1 MAFSSRRLKVE
12 VLSIGDELLIGQTV
26 NTNAAWMGRALEA
39 EGWHV
44 ARCVVIP
51 DDRVVMLEA
60 LREAEARSELVLLTG
75 GLGPT
80 RDDITKHVLCE
91 HHGTELVRHPDIEER
106 IVAWFER
113 RGREVLQVN
122 RDQALLPADC
132 LVLDNPLGTAS
143 GMWFERE
150 GGVTV
155 SMPGVPYEMEHILTH
170 GVVPEMR
177 KRLVEQGRL
186 PRREHR
192 SILTMGTGESQLAL
206 RIDDLET
213 EWMGQ
218 GIKLAYLPSPGSVR
232 IRLTG
237 EDESVALLDQAQME
251 LIGRLAEWVVSE
263 EGRTVEQELAGMM
276 LANGW
281 TLAVAESCTGGGLGA
296 ALVAKPGASGYFL
309 GGIQA
314 YANSVKVALLGVSE
328 QELGRHGAVSEP
340 VARAMA
346 EGART
351 RLGSDFG
358 VGITGIA
365 GPDGGSEAK
374 PVGTVF
380 IACSGPQGTRCVEHH
395 FGRERMRN
403 LGMTVR
409 AACAL
414 ALEEGRA
421 LQVEG
426 GSPAERVADSL

>member
-1 MAFSSRRLKVE
+1 MASSSRRLKVE

-26 NTNAAWMGRALEA
+26 NTNAAWMGRALEE

-44 ARCVVIP
+44 TRCVVIP
-51 DDRVVMLEA
+51 DDRATMLQA

-91 HHGTELVRHPDIEER
+91 HHETELIRHPDIEER

-143 GMWFERE
+143 GMWFDRE

-170 GVVPEMR
+170 GVIPEMQ
-177 KRLVEQGRL
+177 KRLVMQGRL

-213 EWMGQ
+213 EWMEQ

-232 IRLTG
+232 IRLTA
-237 EDESVALLDQAQME
+237 ENEATAMLDQARIE
-251 LIGRLAEWVVSE
+251 LIDRLAEWVVSK

-314 YANSVKVALLGVSE
+314 YANSVKVAMLGVSE
-328 QELGRHGAVSEP
+328 QDLTRYGAVSEA
-340 VARAMA
+340 VACAMA

-358 VGITGIA
+358 IGITGIA
-365 GPDGGSEAK
+365 GPDGGTEAK

-380 IACSGPQGTRCVEHH
+380 IACSGPQGTRCVAHQ
-395 FGRERMRN
+395 FGRDRTRN

-414 ALEEGRA
+414 ALQEGRA
-421 LQVEG
+421 LQFEG

>member
-1 MAFSSRRLKVE
+1 MASPSSRLKVE

-26 NTNAAWMGRALEA
+26 NTNAAWMGRALED

-44 ARCVVIP
+44 TRCVVIP
-51 DDRVVMLEA
+51 DDRMTMLKA

-80 RDDITKHVLCE
+80 RDDITKYVLCE
-91 HHGTELVRHPDIEER
+91 HHRTDLVRHPDIEDR

-132 LVLDNPLGTAS
+132 VVLDNPLGTAS
-143 GMWFERE
+143 GMWFDRD

-170 GVVPEMR
+170 GVIPGIR
-177 KRLVEQGRL
+177 KRLLEQGRL

-192 SILTMGTGESQLAL
+192 SILTMGTGESQLAA

-213 EWMGQ
+213 TWMEQ

-232 IRLTG
+232 IRLTAEAEATAG
-237 EDESVALLDQAQME
+237 LDDARLQ
-251 LIGRLAEWVVSE
+251 LIDRLSKWVVSV
-263 EGRTVEQELAGMM
+263 EGRTVEQELACMM
-276 LANGW
+276 VANGW

-296 ALVAKPGASGYFL
+296 RLVAEPGASAYFL
-309 GGIQA
+309 GGVQA
-314 YANSVKVALLGVSE
+314 YANSVKLGLLGVP
-328 QELGRHGAVSEP
+328 QHELSLHGAVSDS

-358 VGITGIA
+358 IGITGVA
-365 GPDGGSEAK
+365 GPEGGTEEK

-380 IACSGPQGTRCVEHH
+380 IACSGPDGTRCMEYH
-395 FGRERMRN
+395 FGRDRTRN

-421 LQVEG
+421 LQDEG